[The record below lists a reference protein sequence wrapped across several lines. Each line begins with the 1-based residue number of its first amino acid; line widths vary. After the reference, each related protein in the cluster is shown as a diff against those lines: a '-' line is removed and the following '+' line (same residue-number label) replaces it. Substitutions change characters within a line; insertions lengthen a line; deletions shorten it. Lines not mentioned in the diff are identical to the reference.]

1 MYCDPGKV
9 CYTKKINTYSLL
21 KKTLQLK
28 INDMFMN
35 IHDFIRN
42 ISEIFLCLKNS
53 NIPFIKNEDIRYV
66 SNTIKLMA

>member
-9 CYTKKINTYSLL
+9 CYTKKDQYKQPI

-28 INDMFMN
+28 INDIFMN

-53 NIPFIKNEDIRYV
+53 NIPFIKNDDIRYV
-66 SNTIKLMA
+66 SNAI